1 VLAIVD
7 GRGQRY
13 PPLCPVWH
21 GRDIFSP
28 DDNVVKDPRARHVYL
43 LNSLRQT
50 GREKLGVGGINA
62 VDASAVGARQD
73 DRPALATT
81 MTVTTLGH
89 VATVLRL
96 DT

>member
-1 VLAIVD
+1 MLAIVD

-13 PPLCPVWH
+13 PPLCLVWH

-50 GREKLGVGGINA
+50 DREKLGVGGINA

-73 DRPALATT
+73 DRPAVATT